1 MENSNFLKE
10 TISLWPVHPLLFGVR
25 SCETEWFA
33 KQSRKMQ
40 RRQPLGKENWL
51 RI

>member
-33 KQSRKMQ
+33 KQSRKCNVVSHWA
-40 RRQPLGKENWL
+40 RKTG
-51 RI
+51 